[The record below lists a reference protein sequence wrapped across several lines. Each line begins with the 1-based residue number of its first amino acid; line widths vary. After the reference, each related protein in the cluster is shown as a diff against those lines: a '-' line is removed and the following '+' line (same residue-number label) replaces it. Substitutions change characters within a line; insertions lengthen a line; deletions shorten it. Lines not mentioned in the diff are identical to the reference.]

1 MLFLLPSLIMYVT
14 LTKDVYHMWY
24 IGKNTD
30 PCEFTGPWFLSQ
42 FLVYGIFVYSIDQDR
57 EGLTYP

>member
-1 MLFLLPSLIMYVT
+1 MYVT